1 MIPKTSLEQV
11 DIAATLAVILR
22 NAVRALGGGA
32 GVVATWNEAEH
43 CFSFCAACGLDRD
56 TLARLQPLLTEIAP
70 DLAGSRISFDFLSDL
85 HPDLELPLSSEGRPQ
100 DPILAL
106 RLKIGE
112 QSMGLIYIL
121 RPQESGAFSRIDQPV
136 LAAFAEQAA
145 IAIQNAHLA
154 HLVAEEKRR
163 VEFVLENSADG
174 IMSID
179 SRCRILGFN
188 AAMEKLT
195 GYHRSEVLDR
205 ECYKILNFS
214 SREQGNLCNTLCPML
229 TSAAENR
236 PVFEQEGTIRT
247 KAGKPVD
254 VTMVYSIVRSP
265 QGKPI
270 NAVVNVRD
278 NSRMRE
284 VENLREAIL
293 SMLGHELQTP
303 LAIIKG
309 YTETLSRADGK
320 WDEETL
326 RQGLQVI
333 QEESDRLSKVM
344 NQLLLASRLSSG
356 AFKLEKEPVEML
368 SLAQKVVRRL
378 SGLSQAHRFAFD
390 FESDFPPVEVEPQ
403 LMEQVL
409 TNLIDNA
416 IKYSPE
422 GGLITITGKK
432 MDGRVRVSVK
442 DEGLGIP
449 PEELGHL
456 FEKFHRAGKG
466 PTRRIPG
473 TGLGLY
479 ICKSIVEAHGGKMEA
494 SSQVGKGSEFSFTLP
509 LEGKSK
515 S

>member
-1 MIPKTSLEQV
+1 MLPKTSMEQV
-11 DIAATLAVILR
+11 DIEVTLTAILK
-22 NAVRALGGGA
+22 NAVQALGGGA

-43 CFSFCAACGLDRD
+43 CFTACASCGLDKEALD
-56 TLARLQPLLTEIAP
+56 RLQPLLQEIAP
-70 DLAGSRISFDFLSDL
+70 DLSGSRNSFDFLSEL
-85 HPDLELPLSSEGRPQ
+85 RPDMELPLSSEGVRQ
-100 DPILAL
+100 NPIIAL

-112 QSMGLIYIL
+112 KSVGLIYIL
-121 RPQESGAFSRIDQPV
+121 RPQESSAFSRIDQPV

-145 IAIQNAHLA
+145 IAVQNAHLA
-154 HLVAEEKRR
+154 HLVAEEKQR

-188 AAMEKLT
+188 AAMEKLS
-195 GYHRSEVLDR
+195 GYHRSEVLGK
-205 ECYKILNFS
+205 ECNKILCFS

-229 TSAAENR
+229 TAAVKQ
-236 PVFEQEGTIRT
+236 PVVEQEGTIRT
-247 KAGKPVD
+247 RAGKTVD
-254 VTMVYSIVRSP
+254 VTMVYSITRSP
-265 QGKPI
+265 EGKPI

-303 LAIIKG
+303 LAIIRG
-309 YTETLSRADGK
+309 YTEMLSRMEGK

-326 RQGLQVI
+326 RQGLKVI
-333 QEESDRLSKVM
+333 EEESERLSRVM
-344 NQLLLASRLSSG
+344 NQLLLASRLNSG
-356 AFKLEKEPVEML
+356 AIKLEKEQVDLL

-378 SGLSQAHRFAFD
+378 SGLSQSHRFDFD
-390 FESDFPPVEVEPQ
+390 FAADFPPVKVEPQ

-422 GGLITITGKK
+422 GGRITISGEKADQQVK
-432 MDGRVRVSVK
+432 ISVK

-449 PEELGHL
+449 PEELDHL
-456 FEKFHRAGKG
+456 FEKFHRVEKG
-466 PTRRIPG
+466 LSRKIPG

-494 SSQVGKGSEFSFTLP
+494 ASQLGKGSEFSFTLP
-509 LEGKSK
+509 LPPL
-515 S
+515 